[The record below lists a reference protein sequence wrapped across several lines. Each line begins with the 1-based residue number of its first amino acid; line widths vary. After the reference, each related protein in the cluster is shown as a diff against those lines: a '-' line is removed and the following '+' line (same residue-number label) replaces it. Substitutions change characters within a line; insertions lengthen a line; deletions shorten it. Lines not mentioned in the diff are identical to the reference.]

1 MIHARLIVGIDVS
14 KARLDV
20 HVHPSGEHW
29 SSANGRAGIAGLAK
43 RLAGLMPAAVGME
56 ASGGYEQPLARA
68 LHAAGF
74 DVHILPPARVR
85 AFARAIGQGAKTDTL
100 DAMMIARCL
109 EASRDRLVRYAPDPA
124 RERLSAL
131 GTHRRRL
138 IAERN
143 GLASQLDTIAEPVVR
158 RMIQARLRSIA
169 LGLVC
174 LEKAVRTLLAAAPHL
189 QRQVDRLCQAKGVG
203 PILAGALVADMN
215 ELGHISA
222 KAAAALIG
230 VAPHA
235 RQSGTSTR
243 PGRCAGGR
251 KALRD
256 ILYMATLSAIKARDP
271 VLAGFYK
278 RLREKGKPFKL
289 ALVATMR
296 KMITILNAIA
306 RNDPAFHTT

>member
-1 MIHARLIVGIDVS
+1 MIHAGLIVGIDVS

-56 ASGGYEQPLARA
+56 ASGGYEQALAHA

-85 AFARAIGQGAKTDTL
+85 AFARAIGQGAKTDAL

-169 LGLVC
+169 LGLAC
-174 LEKAVRTLLAAAPHL
+174 LDKAVRTLLAATPRL

-203 PILAGALVADMN
+203 PVLAGALVADMT

-230 VAPHA
+230 DAPHA
-235 RQSGTSTR
+235 RQSGASAR
-243 PGRCAGGR
+243 PGRCGGR

-271 VLAGFYK
+271 ILASFYK

-289 ALVATMR
+289 TLVAVMR

-306 RNDPAFHTT
+306 RDDPAFHIA

>member
-1 MIHARLIVGIDVS
+1 MIHAEVIIGIDIS
-14 KARLDV
+14 KARLDI
-20 HVHPSGEHW
+20 HVRPTGQCW
-29 SSANGRAGIAGLAK
+29 SLENGRAGIAALVTRLAK
-43 RLAGLMPAAVGME
+43 LKPAAIGVE

-74 DVHILPPARVR
+74 DVHILAPARVR
-85 AFARAIGQGAKTDTL
+85 AFARAIGQSAKTDAL
-100 DAMMIARCL
+100 DAAMIARCL
-109 EASRDRLVRYAPDPA
+109 EASRDRLEPYAPDPA
-124 RERLSAL
+124 REQLSAL
-131 GTHRRRL
+131 GAHRRRL

-143 GLASQLDTIAEPVVR
+143 GLTSQLDTIDEPIVR
-158 RMIQARLRSIA
+158 RMIQARVRSIA
-169 LGLVC
+169 LSLIC
-174 LEKAVRTLLAAAPHL
+174 LDKAAAALLAAEPRL
-189 QRQVDRLCQAKGVG
+189 KRRVDRLRQVIGVG
-203 PILAGALVADMN
+203 PVLAGALVADMA

-235 RQSGTSTR
+235 RQSGASRR

-256 ILYMATLSAIKARDP
+256 ILYMAALSAIKARDP
-271 VLAGFYK
+271 VLAAFYK

-306 RNDPAFHTT
+306 RDDPAFQTP

>member
-1 MIHARLIVGIDVS
+1 MIHSELFVGIDIS
-14 KARLDV
+14 KARLDI
-20 HVHPSGEHW
+20 HVCPAGQCW
-29 SSANGRAGIAGLAK
+29 SVENGRAGIAALMT
-43 RLAGLMPAAVGME
+43 RLARLRPAAIGME

-74 DVHILPPARVR
+74 DVHILAPARVR
-85 AFARAIGQGAKTDTL
+85 AFARAIGQNAKTDAL
-100 DAMMIARCL
+100 DAAMIARCL
-109 EASRDRLVRYAPDPA
+109 EASRDRLEPYAPDPA
-124 RERLSAL
+124 REQLSAL
-131 GTHRRRL
+131 GAHRSRL

-143 GLASQLDTIAEPVVR
+143 GLTSQLDTINETVVR

-169 LGLVC
+169 LSLIC
-174 LEKAVRTLLAAAPHL
+174 LEKATAALLAAEPRL
-189 QRQVDRLCQAKGVG
+189 KQRVDRLRQVTGVG
-203 PILAGALVADMN
+203 PVFAGALVADMA
-215 ELGHISA
+215 ELGHLSA

-235 RQSGTSTR
+235 RQSGASKR
-243 PGRCAGGR
+243 PGRCTGGR

-271 VLAGFYK
+271 VLATFYK

-289 ALVATMR
+289 AMVATMR

-306 RNDPAFHTT
+306 RDDPAFQAQ

>member
-1 MIHARLIVGIDVS
+1 MIHSELFVGIDIS
-14 KARLDV
+14 KARLDI
-20 HVHPSGEHW
+20 HVHPTGQFW
-29 SSANGRAGIAGLAK
+29 SVENGRGGIAALVARLAK
-43 RLAGLMPAAVGME
+43 LKPAALGME

-74 DVHILPPARVR
+74 AVHILAPARVR
-85 AFARAIGQGAKTDTL
+85 AFARAIGQSAKTDAL
-100 DAMMIARCL
+100 DAAMIARCL
-109 EASRDRLVRYAPDPA
+109 EASRDRLEPYAPDPA
-124 RERLSAL
+124 RQRLSAL
-131 GTHRRRL
+131 GTHRHRL

-143 GLASQLDTIAEPVVR
+143 GLTSQLDTIAEPIVR

-169 LGLVC
+169 LSLIC
-174 LEKAVRTLLAAAPHL
+174 LDKAMTTLLAAEPRL
-189 QRQVDRLCQAKGVG
+189 KQRFDRLREAKGVG
-203 PILAGALVADMN
+203 PVFAGALVADMP

-235 RQSGTSTR
+235 RQSGASKR

-271 VLAGFYK
+271 ILATFYK
-278 RLREKGKPFKL
+278 RLKERGKPFKL
-289 ALVATMR
+289 AMVATMR

-306 RNDPAFHTT
+306 RDDPAFQS

>member
-1 MIHARLIVGIDVS
+1 MIHSELFVGIDIS

-20 HVHPSGEHW
+20 HVRPGGQCW
-29 SSANGRAGIAGLAK
+29 SVENGRAGIAALATRLAK
-43 RLAGLMPAAVGME
+43 LKPAAIGME
-56 ASGGYEQPLARA
+56 ASGGYEQPLGRA
-68 LHAAGF
+68 LHSAGF
-74 DVHILPPARVR
+74 AVYILAPARVR
-85 AFARAIGQGAKTDTL
+85 AFARAIGQSAKTDAL
-100 DAMMIARCL
+100 DAAMIARCL
-109 EASRDRLVRYAPDPA
+109 EASRDRLEPYAPDPA

-131 GTHRRRL
+131 GAHRRRL
-138 IAERN
+138 IAERG
-143 GLASQLDTIAEPVVR
+143 GLTSQLDTIDEPIVR

-169 LGLVC
+169 LNLARLDKTV
-174 LEKAVRTLLAAAPHL
+174 AALLAAEPRL
-189 QRQVDRLCQAKGVG
+189 KQRFDRLRQAIGVG
-203 PILAGALVADMN
+203 PVLAGALVADMA
-215 ELGHISA
+215 ELGRVSA

-235 RQSGTSTR
+235 RQSGASKR

-271 VLAGFYK
+271 VLAPFYK

-289 ALVATMR
+289 AIVATMR

-306 RNDPAFHTT
+306 RDDPAFQT